1 LAWILLIAA
10 SLFEVLWAICLKF
23 LSLPKIKKNL
33 KDYGISHPVFW
44 ISFVPLL
51 GYILFGISNITLF
64 SAACKEIPMT
74 IAFAVWTALALVI
87 QTIIDVYVFKDA
99 FNKKQLFYILLI
111 IIGIIGM
118 RIVTPIKTN

>member
-1 LAWILLIAA
+1 MAWLLLIAA

-23 LSLPKIKKNL
+23 LSLPKIRKNL
-33 KDYGISHPVFW
+33 KEFGFADPVFW
-44 ISFVPLL
+44 KSFGPLL
-51 GYILFGISNITLF
+51 GYVVFGIANITLF

-87 QTIIDVYVFKDA
+87 QTMVDVYIFKDT
-99 FNKKQLFYILLI
+99 FNRKQLFYIFLI